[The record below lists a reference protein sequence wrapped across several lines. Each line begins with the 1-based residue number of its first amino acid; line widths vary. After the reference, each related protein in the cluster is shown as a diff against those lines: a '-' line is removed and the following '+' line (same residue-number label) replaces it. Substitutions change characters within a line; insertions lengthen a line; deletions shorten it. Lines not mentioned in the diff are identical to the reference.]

1 MTEANNLDQLERP
14 RRLHF
19 EWLLPVLF
27 KPRSTFG
34 KIAAQTAGV
43 WLVPLL
49 LLSIAALASVA
60 VAGSIKQ
67 AAALS
72 GTPNLPP
79 DFQYMPPEMQ
89 AQYMQ
94 AQQATS
100 SPVFLYVF
108 PAVTSLGAV
117 WLGWLLVTGILHLV
131 LTLLGG
137 RGDTGSTLN
146 IVAWSGIPYA
156 VRDLVRAA
164 FMLISRQLLTSPG
177 FSGFIPAGA
186 TGWTAFFGQLLRL
199 LDIYVIWNIILL
211 VLGVLASTKL
221 GKIKAVGSVLFTVLL
236 LLALQALIGFLISS
250 LSSLNVIRPFF

>member
-1 MTEANNLDQLERP
+1 MSDVSIDQIERP
-14 RRLHF
+14 RRFHF
-19 EWLLPVLF
+19 EWVLPVLF
-27 KPRSTFG
+27 RPRSTLV
-34 KIAAQTAGV
+34 KIAAQPAGV

-49 LLSIAALASVA
+49 ILTLTTLASVA

-72 GTPNLPP
+72 GQPTLPP

-94 AQQATS
+94 AMQATS

-108 PAVTSLGAV
+108 PAITSLGGV
-117 WLGWLLVTGILHLV
+117 WLGWLLVTGVLHLA

-146 IVAWSGIPYA
+146 IVAWSGLPYA
-156 VRDLVRAA
+156 VRDIVRTI
-164 FMLISRQLLTSPG
+164 FMLIARQVLTSPG
-177 FSGFIPAGA
+177 FSGFIPGGAAGGIA
-186 TGWTAFFGQLLRL
+186 YLGQLLRL
-199 LDIYVIWNIILL
+199 VDIYVIWNMALL

-221 GKIKAVGSVLFTVLL
+221 SKVKAIGSVIFTVLL
-236 LLALQALIGFLISS
+236 LLAIQALVGFLVSS

>member
-1 MTEANNLDQLERP
+1 MTEATVDQIERP
-14 RRLHF
+14 KRFHF
-19 EWLLPVLF
+19 EWVLPVLF
-27 KPRSTFG
+27 RPRSTLV
-34 KIAAQTAGV
+34 KIATQPAGV
-43 WLVPLL
+43 WLAPLL
-49 LLSIAALASVA
+49 ILTVTTLASVV

-72 GTPNLPP
+72 GAPTLPP

-94 AQQATS
+94 AMQATS

-108 PAVTSLGAV
+108 PAITSLGAV
-117 WLGWLLVTGILHLV
+117 WLGWLLVTGLLHLV

-146 IVAWSGIPYA
+146 IVAWSGLPFA
-156 VRDLVRAA
+156 VRDIVRAV
-164 FMLISRQLLTSPG
+164 FMLVTRQLLTSPG

-186 TGWTAFFGQLLRL
+186 TGGVAYLGQLLRL
-199 LDIYVIWNIILL
+199 VDIYVLWNMALL

-221 GKIKAVGSVLFTVLL
+221 SKVKAVGSVIFTVLL
-236 LLALQALIGFLISS
+236 LLAIQALIGFLVSS
-250 LSSLNVIRPFF
+250 LSNLNVIRPFF

>member
-1 MTEANNLDQLERP
+1 MTEVNNLEQVERP

-19 EWLLPVLF
+19 EWILPVLF

-34 KIAAQTAGV
+34 KIASQPAGV

-49 LLSIAALASVA
+49 ILSITTLASVA
-60 VAGSIKQ
+60 VAGSIKH

-94 AQQATS
+94 AMQATS

-146 IVAWSGIPYA
+146 VVAWSGLPFA
-156 VRDLVRAA
+156 VRDLVRAI
-164 FMLISRQLLTSPG
+164 FMLATRQLLTSPG
-177 FSGFIPAGA
+177 FSGFIPAEA
-186 TGWTAFFGQLLRL
+186 AGWTAYLGQLLRL
-199 LDIYVIWNIILL
+199 VDIYVIWNLVLL
-211 VLGVLASTKL
+211 VLGVLAGTKL
-221 GKIKAVGSVLFTVLL
+221 SKAKAVGSVIFTVLL
-236 LLALQALIGFLISS
+236 LLALQALIGFLVTS

>member
-1 MTEANNLDQLERP
+1 MSDASVDQIERP
-14 RRLHF
+14 RRFHF
-19 EWLLPVLF
+19 EWVLPVLF
-27 KPRSTFG
+27 RPRSTFV
-34 KIAAQTAGV
+34 KIATQPAGV

-49 LLSIAALASVA
+49 ILTLTTLASVA

-72 GTPNLPP
+72 GQPTLPP

-94 AQQATS
+94 AMQATS

-108 PAVTSLGAV
+108 PAITSLGGV
-117 WLGWLLVTGILHLV
+117 WLGWLLVTGVLHLV

-146 IVAWSGIPYA
+146 IVAWSGLPYA
-156 VRDLVRAA
+156 VRDIVRTI
-164 FMLISRQLLTSPG
+164 FMLVARQLLTSPG

-186 TGWTAFFGQLLRL
+186 AGGTAYLGQLLRL
-199 LDIYVIWNIILL
+199 VDIYVIWNLALL
-211 VLGVLASTKL
+211 VLGILASTKL
-221 GKIKAVGSVLFTVLL
+221 SKIKAVGSVIFTVLL
-236 LLALQALIGFLISS
+236 LLAIQALVGFLVSS